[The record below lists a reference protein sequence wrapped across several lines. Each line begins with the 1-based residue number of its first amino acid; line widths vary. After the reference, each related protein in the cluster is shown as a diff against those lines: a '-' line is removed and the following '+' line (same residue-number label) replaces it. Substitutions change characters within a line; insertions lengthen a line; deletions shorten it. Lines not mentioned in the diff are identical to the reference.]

1 MNIANTPAVSLTSRI
16 LGTSLCCVLAVGA
29 CFADA
34 QTVPPAAASE
44 TSATVETSAAAEASA
59 AADAVDA
66 VSELS
71 VAPLDHK
78 IYPDDRPEWISAEP
92 VLEGSRQLWPVVS
105 LPSLTP
111 DASQESLRVQMQ
123 IAVEAYIN
131 HLTDSSGKAG
141 QKIQFDDQYIADHL
155 VNSQRRYS
163 GVVTTS
169 GGEMYEDAVELVFE
183 EAFREQVRKQW
194 RGVEVGE
201 RLAGLGVLGVGGLVM
216 LLGLTS
222 LLKVCNRG
230 CKAR

>member
-1 MNIANTPAVSLTSRI
+1 MSIPNHPAISLTSRI

-29 CFADA
+29 CFAEG
-34 QTVPPAAASE
+34 QTLDVVQE
-44 TSATVETSAAAEASA
+44 QATQTEPNVEPEADS
-59 AADAVDA
+59 

-92 VLEGSRQLWPVVS
+92 YLEGEHQRWPVVS

-111 DASQESLRVQMQ
+111 DASQESLQLQMQ
-123 IAVEAYIN
+123 IAVEAYVNQI
-131 HLTDSSGKAG
+131 TGSSGKAG
-141 QKIQFDDQYIADHL
+141 ATVQFDDDYIAAHL
-155 VNSQRRYS
+155 INSQRSYS

-169 GGEMYEDAVELVFE
+169 GGEMYEDAVELEFDQG
-183 EAFREQVRKQW
+183 FRDEVSERW
-194 RGVEVGE
+194 RRVEVGE
-201 RLAGLGVLGVGGLVM
+201 RLAGLGVVGAGGLVM

-230 CKAR
+230 CKNR

>member
-1 MNIANTPAVSLTSRI
+1 MNIASPPAISFTSRI

-29 CFADA
+29 CFADG
-34 QTVPPAAASE
+34 QNHEPE
-44 TSATVETSAAAEASA
+44 TEQATLVESAEDAEATE
-59 AADAVDA
+59 

-78 IYPDDRPEWISAEP
+78 IYPDDRPEWISDEP
-92 VLEGSRQLWPVVS
+92 WLEGERHRWPVVS

-111 DASQESLRVQMQ
+111 EASQESLRMQMQ

-131 HLTDSSGKAG
+131 HVTKSGGRAG
-141 QKIQFDDQYIADHL
+141 RKVQFDDDYIDARL
-155 VNSQRRYS
+155 VNTQRSYS

-169 GGEMYEDAVELVFE
+169 GGEMYEDAVELVFD
-183 EAFREQVRKQW
+183 EAFRGDIQAQW
-194 RGVEVGE
+194 RHVEVTH
-201 RLAGLGVLGVGGLVM
+201 RLTGLGVLGAGGLAM

-230 CKAR
+230 CKVR